1 MTEANN
7 QSKKRQNDVA
17 TAVIKTGS
25 SANLP
30 TGLYLVATPIGN
42 LRDITLRALDVL
54 ANADFILAEDTR
66 HSRRLLDRYNLQTPM
81 RSYHEHNADKVTD
94 NILQALQEGKAVA
107 LISDAGTPL
116 VSDPGF
122 KLVQAAI
129 TADLPVIPIPGA
141 SAVLTAIS
149 ASGLPTDKF
158 LFAGF
163 TPAKSS
169 ARIKFL
175 QNLKNTPAS
184 LVFFEAPGRVLR
196 SLEDMAKVFNDRPA
210 VLARELTK
218 IHETFI
224 RETITDLIAKLQGQ
238 KIRGECVILIGPAQ
252 EQLPSL
258 SESQIDAGLLEAISR
273 IGTKA
278 AANEIAQV
286 SGRPMREMY
295 QRALQLKN
303 KDYE

>member
-1 MTEANN
+1 
-7 QSKKRQNDVA
+7 
-17 TAVIKTGS
+17 
-25 SANLP
+25 
-30 TGLYLVATPIGN
+30 
-42 LRDITLRALDVL
+42 
-54 ANADFILAEDTR
+54 
-66 HSRRLLDRYNLQTPM
+66 M
-81 RSYHEHNADKVTD
+81 RPYHEHNADKVTD

>member
-286 SGRPMREMY
+286 SGRPC
-295 QRALQLKN
+295 AKCIN
-303 KDYE
+303 VHCN

>member
-7 QSKKRQNDVA
+7 QSKKRQNDVVS
-17 TAVIKTGS
+17 TPFKPDLS
-25 SANLP
+25 QNMP

-54 ANADFILAEDTR
+54 ANVDFILAEDTR

-81 RSYHEHNADKVTD
+81 RPYHEHNADKVTD
-94 NILQALQEGKAVA
+94 RILQALQENKSVA

-122 KLVQAAI
+122 KLVQAVIA
-129 TADLPVIPIPGA
+129 ADLPLIPIPGP

-163 TPAKSS
+163 TPSKSS
-169 ARIKFL
+169 ARIKFF

-196 SLEDMAKVFNDRPA
+196 SLEDMAIVFANRPA

-218 IHETFI
+218 IHETFV
-224 RETITDLIAKLQGQ
+224 RDTIEGLIAKLQGQ
-238 KIRGECVILIGPAQ
+238 KIRGECVILIGPPTD
-252 EQLPSL
+252 EVSVL
-258 SESQIDAGLLEAISR
+258 SEEQIDAGLLEAIARS
-273 IGTKA
+273 GTKA
-278 AANEIAQV
+278 AASEMAQIC
-286 SGRPMREMY
+286 GRPMREMY

-303 KDYE
+303 KSQ